1 MAGALIVE
9 DHPLY
14 RNALSQLLARDFEV
28 TTAASAEEALR
39 MAAASPA
46 LRLILLDPGLPG
58 MKGVEAISALRRQ
71 CPDAVLIA
79 ISASEDRR
87 EAMAAFRAGALAF
100 ISKAASNEVV
110 SDVVRRACAGELR
123 EPAWVTPSGAAAMAE
138 APLPE
143 LTPRQLQIL
152 GLLCQGHP
160 NKEIGLRLGL
170 AEVTVKMHVSAL
182 FRALGVANRTQ
193 AVLAARGLGL
203 HAQ

>member
-1 MAGALIVE
+1 MPAALIVE

-14 RNALSQLLARDFEV
+14 RDALSQLLARDFEV
-28 TTAASAEEALR
+28 NAVASAEEALR
-39 MAAASPA
+39 LANPG

-58 MKGVEAISALRRQ
+58 IKGAEAISALRRH
-71 CPDAVLIA
+71 CPDAVLLV

-100 ISKAASNEVV
+100 ISKAASTTVV

-123 EPAWVTPSGAAAMAE
+123 EPAWVTPSGTAAVAE

-143 LTPRQLQIL
+143 LTPRQLEIL

-160 NKEIGLRLGL
+160 NKEIGLRIGL

-182 FRALGVANRTQ
+182 FRTLGVANRTQ
-193 AVLAARGLGL
+193 AVLAARRLGMV
-203 HAQ
+203 